1 MASAAKKDKAAGAA
15 TEGLRVVSR
24 PATFRR
30 AGYNFSAEP
39 RVLPLSEL
47 TEEQVTLIEGETNLV
62 ATRVKIEPEAPAE
75 QALKA

>member
-1 MASAAKKDKAAGAA
+1 MATAAKKDKAAGAA

-39 RVLPLSEL
+39 RVIPLSEL
-47 TEEQVTLIEGETNLV
+47 SEEQVALIEGETNLV
-62 ATRVKIEPEAPAE
+62 ATRVEIKPDTPAE
-75 QALKA
+75 KA